1 MNRGLDVNGGF
12 GRIEFPGWLV
22 WIADRHPRV
31 VNDVGVFI
39 NALGLLRFEIDWVG
53 TDEES
58 LRGLA
63 LQGVDFARGGG
74 RAALNGKGGAHVV
87 ESAASGGQFI
97 KSDGGFEV
105 LGEVIELSVASGYDD
120 LGSFVGLDVIG
131 AQAGVLVADIHVTIG
146 VVNLADLALLFRFQ
160 GGFGAGGGGRVF
172 GERLGLFLL
181 RSWLRRACG
190 ALRAREARIREQKRQ
205 QQWEKNVSAKRLQD
219 RRFRHAS

>member
-39 NALGLLRFEIDWVG
+39 NALGILRFKIDWVG

-58 LRGLA
+58 LRGWA
-63 LQGVDFARGGG
+63 WRGVDLAGGGG

-97 KSDGGFEV
+97 ASVGGFEV
-105 LGEVIELSVASGYDD
+105 LGEVIELDVASGDDD
-120 LGSFVGLDVIG
+120 LGSFVVLDVIG

-160 GGFGAGGGGRVF
+160 GGFGAGGRVF